1 MSGDIGP
8 ILSIAPRGPFLDAVL
23 GFSIV
28 QTTSEGSAIN
38 TDWGIKR
45 SFPVFVYSAVDYLGG
60 GITESSAPTVQPG
73 REIPLLLSNRF
84 KNFQVVAPNGEKTDL
99 TRGEES
105 RTIFT
110 KTDLPGVY
118 QVFAEGFERP
128 VESFCVNLFS
138 SRESNLAVADSI
150 SMGFEKVA
158 ASSVTVQARQEV
170 WRWILLLG
178 LALLVVEW
186 IVFNRRVYI

>member
-1 MSGDIGP
+1 
-8 ILSIAPRGPFLDAVL
+8 L

-28 QTTSEGSAIN
+28 QATSEGSSIN

-45 SFPVFVYSAVDYLGG
+45 SFPVFVYSAVEYLGG

-73 REIPLLLSNRF
+73 WPIGLLLSNRF
-84 KNFQVVAPNGEKTDL
+84 KNFQVIAPNGEKTEL
-99 TRGEES
+99 TRGDES
-105 RTIFT
+105 RYNFT
-110 KTDLPGVY
+110 KTDVLGAY

-128 VESFCVNLFS
+128 VETFCVNLFS
-138 SRESNLAVADSI
+138 SRESNLAVSDSV

-158 ASSVTVQARQEV
+158 ASGALVQARQEI

-186 IVFNRRVYI
+186 IVFNRRVFI